1 MLVAY
6 YDELCKTFNRGLDV
20 LVVIG
25 ICSNRM
31 NAEISLH
38 RLGEQLNRCNPQIQI
53 LF

>member
-25 ICSNRM
+25 ICSPM